1 MPPVPLLTGA
11 YANLAS
17 EEWILQ
23 ERQQL
28 QSLFDVRILDFHQSY
43 VDDVSWLNEY
53 MASLVDTVPNK
64 SYFPQLLGCLAYSG
78 RDLLLALKTPSRFQ
92 SVRKLNMSVDLKGI
106 TVCFV
111 CFTGD

>member
-1 MPPVPLLTGA
+1 MPPVPLLTGV

-28 QSLFDVRILDFHQSY
+28 QSLFEVRILDFHQSY

-53 MASLVDTVPNK
+53 MSSLVETMPNK
-64 SYFPQLLGCLAYSG
+64 SYLPWLARMFGY
-78 RDLLLALKTPSRFQ
+78 RDADEVGT
-92 SVRKLNMSVDLKGI
+92 
-106 TVCFV
+106 C
-111 CFTGD
+111 CWH

>member
-1 MPPVPLLTGA
+1 MAPVPLLTGA

-28 QSLFDVRILDFHQSY
+28 QSLFEVRILDFHQSY

-53 MASLVDTVPNK
+53 MSSLAETLPNK
-64 SYFPQLLGCLAYSG
+64 SYLPWLARMFGYRG
-78 RDLLLALKTPSRFQ
+78 AD
-92 SVRKLNMSVDLKGI
+92 
-106 TVCFV
+106 
-111 CFTGD
+111 